1 MRHIFIVQK
10 RPFSYNILY
19 SDNGTSQAFVSIRD
33 GGKRVRKETYKK
45 NNSETKTRK
54 IILLSVKY
62 HTKDYMTT
70 I

>member
-33 GGKRVRKETYKK
+33 GGKRVRKET
-45 NNSETKTRK
+45 
-54 IILLSVKY
+54 
-62 HTKDYMTT
+62 
-70 I
+70 